1 MATNAVSPSLPIRVA
16 KNMTTHP
23 LAPVNADEIKQSASF
38 VQAQWPAGTDLHFKS
53 ITLHEPAKAEV
64 IAYLEA
70 IDNGKAPQKI
80 DRRVMVSYYIRKTVS
95 QKSVCG
101 IIYCIGPDSQHRI
114 NYTKLS

>member
-23 LAPVNADEIKQSASF
+23 LAPVNADEIKQAASF

-64 IAYLEA
+64 IVYLEA
-70 IDNGKAPQKI
+70 IDNGKAPNKI

-95 QKSVCG
+95 QEFFYRTRHCPLSNG
-101 IIYCIGPDSQHRI
+101 QHRI